1 MHALQHDL
9 ISTISSKTLLP
20 HKVTFAGLRDED
32 VNISWRG
39 RDTIQLS
46 TDSTRPNNPPEATTT
61 PSKTS
66 LSKVF
71 SAYVVP
77 SQGASCGTQAGN
89 GKQRVR
95 FP

>member
-1 MHALQHDL
+1 MYPHSEVLELRLQ
-9 ISTISSKTLLP
+9 
-20 HKVTFAGLRDED
+20 
-32 VNISWRG
+32 NIFYG